1 MIHTGY
7 SSQFFDESKSC
18 LIFYQNSQNIIHNAT
33 MQIFTGSFTK
43 IENSM
48 ASLSLKGRAV
58 VKHTYE
64 KCMIYTQLV
73 ALTFYC
79 TFILFQ

>member
-1 MIHTGY
+1 
-7 SSQFFDESKSC
+7 
-18 LIFYQNSQNIIHNAT
+18 

-43 IENSM
+43 LENSM
-48 ASLSLKGRAV
+48 ASLSLKGRAGV
-58 VKHTYE
+58 THTYE
-64 KCMIYTQLV
+64 KCMIYTQLA